1 MSLVNK
7 GTKVFEFPDGGRI
20 DASFCKEMYSGV
32 FMGSLRS

>member
-7 GTKVFEFPDGGRI
+7 GYKSYEFPNGDKI
-20 DASFCKEMYSGV
+20 DASFNKEMYSGV